1 MNINKTNTKGL
12 RILKRI
18 GIVLA
23 AFLLTAAVL
32 YSLFAFSSIPI
43 CVTGRHMLIETAMS
57 TMRHQWIAT
66 SFFPKSVVDEV
77 MDKVNAARDEQIG
90 LESTWTDIPEVP
102 AAPETPSSPSEPS
115 LPETPVTP
123 PSKPEITPPVVVQ
136 PETPVVPPSPEE
148 LAFYELFHELEQ
160 SSMAAYLKDHPDALQ
175 NGWEKLYINEAG
187 LDDAG
192 TSIKTK
198 QGDQVLAVDAENG
211 VLLIRMTGTGYRGVL
226 AIGKDPSRLSIQAA
240 ATIGKSGQY
249 LGTIVKNNGGVLGL
263 TANGFEDYD
272 EEGNP
277 GKGNGGILS
286 GFTMCDGVPMG
297 EHLDWGWKRIELR
310 DDDRMYIVD
319 SKAPVSENCTDASE
333 FTPALII
340 DGKVL
345 VDEYCGWNAINPRAC
360 IGQSRKGEI
369 MMLCIEGRQ
378 ITSLGIGV
386 VKCAEM
392 LASYDCMQA
401 MNLDGGT
408 SAIMWYRGEC
418 VTKCSNPDL
427 PYGRPLPNAYVFAGT
442 M

>member
-1 MNINKTNTKGL
+1 MTSNKTIQPGL
-12 RILKRI
+12 RFLKRL

-23 AFLLTAAVL
+23 AFLLVAAVL
-32 YSLFAFSSIPI
+32 YSLFTFSSIPI

-57 TMRHQWIAT
+57 TMRHQWVAT
-66 SFFPKSVVDEV
+66 AFFPKSVVDEV
-77 MDKVNAARDEQIG
+77 MEKVNAARDEQIG
-90 LESTWTDIPEVP
+90 LESIWPTLPTT
-102 AAPETPSSPSEPS
+102 PETPTTS
-115 LPETPVTP
+115 
-123 PSKPEITPPVVVQ
+123 PEIDPVQ
-136 PETPVVPPSPEE
+136 PEMPEPPSPEQ
-148 LAFYELFHELEQ
+148 LAFYEVFHELEQ
-160 SSMAAYLKDHPDALQ
+160 DSMASYLKEHPNALA

-187 LDDAG
+187 LDDSG
-192 TSIKTK
+192 TSIMTK
-198 QGDQVLAVDAENG
+198 QGHQVLAVDAENG
-211 VLLIRMTGTGYRGVL
+211 ILLIRMAGTGFRGVL
-226 AIGKDPSRLSIQAA
+226 AIGKDPSRLSVQAA
-240 ATIGKSGQY
+240 ATLGKSGQF

-263 TANGFEDYD
+263 TASGFEDYD
-272 EEGNP
+272 EQGNP

-286 GFTMCDGVPMG
+286 GFAMCNGVPMG
-297 EHLDWGWKRIELR
+297 KHLDWGWKRIELR
-310 DDDRMYIVD
+310 DDDRLYIVD

-378 ITSLGIGV
+378 ITSLGTGV

-392 LASYDCMQA
+392 LAAYDCMQA

-427 PYGRPLPNAYVFAGT
+427 PYGRPLPNAYVYAGT
-442 M
+442 L

>member
-1 MNINKTNTKGL
+1 MTSIKINQTGL
-12 RILKRI
+12 RFLKRL

-23 AFLLTAAVL
+23 ALLLLAAVL
-32 YSLFAFSSIPI
+32 YSLFTFSSIPI

-57 TMRHQWIAT
+57 TMRHQWVAT
-66 SFFPKSVVDEV
+66 TFFPKSVVDEV
-77 MDKVNAARDEQIG
+77 MEKVNAAREEQIG
-90 LESTWTDIPEVP
+90 LESTWPTVP
-102 AAPETPSSPSEPS
+102 HVPVSPVDPDAPETPTTS
-115 LPETPVTP
+115 
-123 PSKPEITPPVVVQ
+123 PEIVPVQ
-136 PETPVVPPSPEE
+136 PAVPEPPSPEE
-148 LAFYELFHELEQ
+148 LAFYEVFHELEQ
-160 SSMAAYLKDHPDALQ
+160 ASMASYLKEHPDTLA

-192 TSIKTK
+192 TSIMTK
-198 QGDQVLAVDAENG
+198 QGHHVLAVDAENG
-211 VLLIRMTGTGYRGVL
+211 ILLIRMSGTGYRGVL
-226 AIGKDPSRLSIQAA
+226 AIGKDPSRLSVHAA
-240 ATIGKSGQY
+240 ETLGKSGQY

-272 EEGNP
+272 EHGNA

-286 GFTMCDGVPMG
+286 GFAMCNGVPMG

-319 SKAPVSENCTDASE
+319 SRAPVSENCTDASE

-340 DGKVL
+340 DGRVL

-392 LASYDCMQA
+392 LAAYDCMQA

-427 PYGRPLPNAYVFAGT
+427 PYGRPLPNAFVYAGI